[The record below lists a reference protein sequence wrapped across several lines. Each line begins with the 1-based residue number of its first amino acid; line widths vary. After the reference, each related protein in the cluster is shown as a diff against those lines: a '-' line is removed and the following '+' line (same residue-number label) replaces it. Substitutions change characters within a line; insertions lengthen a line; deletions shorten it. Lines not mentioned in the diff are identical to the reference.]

1 MSSRYI
7 WLTFGSLSVFFTSA
21 GAQENLD
28 RGKTPAQ
35 LYASDCAACHKS
47 PQSVTKTDSVFGLES
62 FLSKHYTTSRES
74 AALLAT
80 YLKGL
85 ERPSTELKRG
95 HAVERSGR
103 ASHSEPT
110 PSAFG
115 AEDEPPRPP
124 KDIPN

>member
-1 MSSRYI
+1 MLVRYI
-7 WLTFGSLSVFFTSA
+7 WMMLALFVTSA
-21 GAQENLD
+21 GAQGNLD
-28 RGKTPAQ
+28 QGKTPAQ
-35 LYASDCAACHKS
+35 LYASDCATCHKS
-47 PQSVTKTDSVFGLES
+47 PQSVTKTDSVFGLEI

-85 ERPSTELKRG
+85 ERPSTAFKRG
-95 HAVERSGR
+95 HAAERAGR
-103 ASHSEPT
+103 ASPSEQT

-124 KDIPN
+124 KDVPN

>member
-1 MSSRYI
+1 MLFRYI
-7 WLTFGSLSVFFTSA
+7 WLMLFVTSA
-21 GAQENLD
+21 GAQGNLD
-28 RGKTPAQ
+28 QGKTPAQ
-35 LYASDCAACHKS
+35 LYASDCATCHKS
-47 PQSVTKTDSVFGLES
+47 PQSVTKTDSVFGLEI

-85 ERPSTELKRG
+85 ERPSTAFKRD
-95 HAVERSGR
+95 HAAERSGR
-103 ASHSEPT
+103 ASRSEQM

-115 AEDEPPRPP
+115 AEEEPPRPP